1 MPLPDQ
7 GMSHSHSDL
16 AMNSIDPNTPEK
28 DECLMSLSLPSNS
41 MQTSANSNPSRHLK
55 KREHL
60 LPRSV
65 MFINP
70 AVSADDGFLPANG
83 YLPLTGGEQDF
94 YMDTLPSSGD
104 AEAKSATGAPP
115 PPNSNQA
122 DQPSSSGG
130 GNPPETLND
139 GPGGITSAN
148 PNSITS
154 PRLVFTQVTPTDDE
168 DLVEGSGSGL
178 PPVSVI
184 YYRSGFTLTNVQ
196 FVPELQQRNS
206 TKFQDVSESVRLAVE
221 ALYADLPGDQFVTV
235 LQFLNR
241 TGDTVIQFDLG
252 SAGFYS
258 EIALYRVLD
267 TAVNSA
273 QVGSFT
279 VNPDELDFAPLPGTY
294 QFKK

>member
-1 MPLPDQ
+1 
-7 GMSHSHSDL
+7 
-16 AMNSIDPNTPEK
+16 
-28 DECLMSLSLPSNS
+28 
-41 MQTSANSNPSRHLK
+41 
-55 KREHL
+55 
-60 LPRSV
+60 
-65 MFINP
+65 
-70 AVSADDGFLPANG
+70 
-83 YLPLTGGEQDF
+83 
-94 YMDTLPSSGD
+94 MDTMPSSGD

-279 VNPDELDFAPLPGTY
+279 VNPDELDFAPLPGKY